1 MYTAQKMKFSIKV
14 FASKYDQ
21 ICWKLDT
28 LFMNSEYR
36 KTFDHYSLL
45 LNLSDKVNLK
55 RSDENVALSNLGMY
69 YTWKNIKNVLKNNR
83 FKISAS
89 T

>member
-1 MYTAQKMKFSIKV
+1 
-14 FASKYDQ
+14 
-21 ICWKLDT
+21 
-28 LFMNSEYR
+28 MNSEYR

-45 LNLSDKVNLK
+45 LNLSDKINLK
-55 RSDENVALSNLGMY
+55 RNGENVALSNLGMY

-89 T
+89 TQNNKFELSDG